1 MLFLYSNVKRAKDE
15 TKKLETES
23 RKMEE
28 KLKELRMAMNREKEE
43 REYV

>member
-1 MLFLYSNVKRAKDE
+1 MKRAKDE